1 MKLYCMQL
9 EPRRL
14 VVLRAVAR
22 HGSVVAAAEALHL
35 SPSAVSQQLGALE
48 RECGVTL
55 VDRSRRGG
63 QRPIDFTPAG
73 RRLIAQA
80 DRLVQVLDD
89 TAAELAA
96 LTESVGGPVT
106 VSSFYTALRGFV
118 AGAFA
123 DLGRSHP
130 ALRPQ
135 IHDVDELEITAEVL
149 AGRIDVA
156 VVEDD
161 AQRRRPVPRGLHY
174 EALADDPFRLVVPVD
189 WPEVDDL
196 ADLADRAWID
206 GPPGTALGYAMQRLR
221 RVTGLPFASA
231 HSCREFTAAL
241 ALVGAGMAGAVVP
254 ELALAAATPPP
265 AEVRVSSPPGLGARR
280 IGLLYRRGRREPTPA
295 VHAVLD
301 ALRSAASGQELTV
314 RSLA

>member
-14 VVLRAVAR
+14 VVLQAVAR
-22 HGSVVAAAEALHL
+22 HGSVTAAAEALRL
-35 SPSAVSQQLGALE
+35 SPSAVSQHLAALE
-48 RECGVTL
+48 RESGVTL

-63 QRPIDFTPAG
+63 QRPIGFTPAG

-89 TAAELAA
+89 TAAELTA
-96 LTESVGGPVT
+96 LTDAASGPVS

-118 AGAFA
+118 ADAFA
-123 DLGRSHP
+123 ELGRSHP
-130 ALRPQ
+130 ALLPQ
-135 IHDVDELEITAEVL
+135 IHDVDEREITAEVL

-174 EALADDPFRLVVPVD
+174 EALADDPFRLVVPID
-189 WPEVDDL
+189 WPETDDL
-196 ADLADRAWID
+196 ADIADRPWID
-206 GPPGTALGYAMQRLR
+206 GPPGTALGYAMQRVR
-221 RVTGLPFASA
+221 RVTGLPFAPA

-241 ALVGAGMAGAVVP
+241 ALVGAGMAGAFVP
-254 ELALAAATPPP
+254 ELALAATPPP
-265 AEVRVSSPPGLGARR
+265 PEVRVSAPAGIGARR

-301 ALRSAASGQELTV
+301 ALRATSTDRLSA
-314 RSLA
+314 

>member
-1 MKLYCMQL
+1 MQI

-14 VVLRAVAR
+14 VVLQAVAR
-22 HGSVVAAAEALHL
+22 HGSVVAAADALHL

-48 RECGVTL
+48 RECGVAL

-63 QRPIDFTPAG
+63 QRSIGFTPAG
-73 RRLIAQA
+73 RRLIAHA
-80 DRLVQVLDD
+80 DRLVQVLDE
-89 TAAELAA
+89 TVAELDAM
-96 LTESVGGPVT
+96 TDSISGT
-106 VSSFYTALRGFV
+106 VMISAFYTALRGFV

-123 DLGRSHP
+123 ELGRTHP

-135 IHDVDELEITAEVL
+135 IHDVDERAITTEVL

-174 EALADDPFRLVVPVD
+174 ESLADDPFRLVVPID
-189 WPEVDDL
+189 WPEADDL
-196 ADLADRAWID
+196 ADLAERPWID
-206 GPPGTALGYAMQRLR
+206 GPPGTALGYAMSRVR
-221 RVTGLPFASA
+221 RVTGLPFTAA

-241 ALVGAGMAGAVVP
+241 ALVGAGIAGAFVP
-254 ELALAAATPPP
+254 ELALAATPPP
-265 AEVRVSSPPGLGARR
+265 PEVRVSAPAGIGARR

-295 VHAVLD
+295 VRMVLE
-301 ALRSAASGQELTV
+301 ALRAAAT
-314 RSLA
+314 

>member
-1 MKLYCMQL
+1 MLI

-14 VVLRAVAR
+14 VVLQAVAR

-35 SPSAVSQQLGALE
+35 SPSAVSQQLAALE
-48 RECGVTL
+48 RECGVAL
-55 VDRSRRGG
+55 VDRSQRGG
-63 QRPIDFTPAG
+63 QRPIGFTPAG

-80 DRLVQVLDD
+80 DRLVQVLED
-89 TAAELAA
+89 TAAELTA
-96 LTESVGGPVT
+96 LTQTVTGPVT
-106 VSSFYTALRGFV
+106 VSAFYTALRGFV

-123 DLGRSHP
+123 ELGRSYP

-135 IHDVDELEITAEVL
+135 IHDVDELEITTEVL
-149 AGRIDVA
+149 AGRIDLA

-161 AQRRRPVPRGLHY
+161 AQRRRPVPRGLRY
-174 EALADDPFRLVVPVD
+174 EVLADDPFRLVVPVD

-196 ADLADRAWID
+196 AGIADRAWID
-206 GPPGTALGYAMQRLR
+206 GPPGTALGFAMQRVR
-221 RVTGLPFASA
+221 RVTGLPFAAA

-241 ALVGAGMAGAVVP
+241 ALVAAGMAGAFVP
-254 ELALAAATPPP
+254 ELALAASPPP
-265 AEVRVSSPPGLGARR
+265 PEVRVSTPAGIGARR

-301 ALRSAASGQELTV
+301 ALRSAAPAGTALSG
-314 RSLA
+314 